1 MNLRK
6 KHALLNPGRAG
17 LKSTLSLQ
25 SCVTTAELHQRASL
39 SPVSRRSNAD
49 GNADLA
55 GCPKD
60 QRRSGRPLAGPRGGS
75 LSQAWLPQ
83 EQVAR
88 ALRPCRWVWTA
99 RSEGAAPV
107 QHGHTGFSGGAGA
120 QRPHWRGRGSVVS
133 GFQR

>member
-6 KHALLNPGRAG
+6 EHALLNPGRAG
-17 LKSTLSLQ
+17 LKATLSLR

-60 QRRSGRPLAGPRGGS
+60 QRRSGRPLAGPSEALCHRPGYRRSRWHGHCDPAAGCGPHGQKELL
-75 LSQAWLPQ
+75 LSSTDTQASQ
-83 EQVAR
+83 EAQVPN
-88 ALRPCRWVWTA
+88 ALTG
-99 RSEGAAPV
+99 GAAGV
-107 QHGHTGFSGGAGA
+107 
-120 QRPHWRGRGSVVS
+120 
-133 GFQR
+133 